1 MKDIIR
7 NYIELNT
14 GVKDISNE
22 VEIFNEGIVNSL
34 FAIELMIFIE
44 KEFNIKVNVEDLDL
58 DHFKSINSI
67 SEFIEAKKNF

>member
-1 MKDIIR
+1 MI
-7 NYIELNT
+7 LLSVSQ

>member
-1 MKDIIR
+1 M
-7 NYIELNT
+7 
-14 GVKDISNE
+14 SNE